1 MTRDEIKQA
10 AREIYANATV
20 NEWAEEVAKL
30 CERAN
35 APLLQALRVVKDN
48 AVFKDDLPR
57 ATLDE
62 WIISKCRAIIAD
74 TERKEEL

>member
-1 MTRDEIKQA
+1 MTHDEIKQA
-10 AREIYANATV
+10 AREIYANSTV

-35 APLLQALRVVKDN
+35 APLLQALRAVKDN
-48 AVFKDDLPR
+48 AVFDAETHR

-62 WIISKCRAIIAD
+62 WIISKCRAILAD